1 MKTKIFFFLAAM
13 LLSVSAFAQSES
25 TLKGDVNED
34 GKVDVADINAIIKI
48 MKDGGGTAEEEVF
61 YWYIGTDEN
70 AAKSLPT
77 SDSQLATGTGEGWR
91 KYTNTTGVI
100 YDASTTA
107 NQIRF
112 DHNGWYWL
120 VIKNGVNVVDGF
132 GSNVL
137 DNNGTFLIDDSI
149 EPEYA
154 PDSNTIT
161 GYTIYSSRTSG
172 AIFGYTVKNGVT
184 IPTAINSVSRKDSAK
199 NIYNVN
205 GQQIGNTQ
213 KGINIVDGKK
223 VIIR

>member
-1 MKTKIFFFLAAM
+1 MKTKNFFFLAAM
-13 LLSVSAFAQSES
+13 LLSISAFAQSES
-25 TLKGDVNED
+25 TLKGDVNNGE
-34 GKVDVADINAIIKI
+34 
-48 MKDGGGTAEEEVF
+48 TAEEEVF

-77 SDSQLATGTGEGWR
+77 DDSQLATGTGEGWR

-100 YDASTTA
+100 YDASITA
-107 NQIRF
+107 NRIMF
-112 DHNGWYWL
+112 NHSSFYWL
-120 VIKNGVNVVDGF
+120 VIKNGVKVESVDGA
-132 GSNVL
+132 NVL
-137 DNNGTFLIDDSI
+137 SNNGTFLIDDSI
-149 EPEYA
+149 EPDYA

-161 GYTIYSSRTSG
+161 GYTIYSSRYAG
-172 AIFGYTVKNGVT
+172 AGFIGIIKNGVT

-199 NIYNVN
+199 NIYNLN

>member
-13 LLSVSAFAQSES
+13 LLSVSAFAQSDS
-25 TLKGDVNED
+25 TPKGDVN
-34 GKVDVADINAIIKI
+34 N
-48 MKDGGGTAEEEVF
+48 GGTAEEEVF

-70 AAKSLPT
+70 AAKSLPN

-100 YDASTTA
+100 YDASNSPIVFTS
-107 NQIRF
+107 
-112 DHNGWYWL
+112 GGYYWL
-120 VIKNGVNVVDGF
+120 VVKNGTKVESSDG
-132 GSNVL
+132 
-137 DNNGTFLIDDSI
+137 NNYLNAFESSG
-149 EPEYA
+149 EYG
-154 PDSNTIT
+154 PDSTTIS
-161 GYTIYSSRTSG
+161 GYTIYSSRWVGGNFTG
-172 AIFGYTVKNGVT
+172 IIKNGVT

>member
-13 LLSVSAFAQSES
+13 LLSISAFAQSES
-25 TLKGDVNED
+25 TLKGDVN
-34 GKVDVADINAIIKI
+34 N
-48 MKDGGGTAEEEVF
+48 GGTAEEEVF

-77 SDSQLATGTGEGWR
+77 DDSQLATGTSEGWR

-100 YDASTTA
+100 YDATILA
-107 NQIRF
+107 NEIRF
-112 DHNGWYWL
+112 NHNGWYWL
-120 VIKNGVNVVDGF
+120 VIKDGVKVETVDGANIL
-132 GSNVL
+132 S
-137 DNNGTFLIDDSI
+137 NNGSFLIDDSI
-149 EPEYA
+149 DPEYA
-154 PDSNTIT
+154 PKSNIIT
-161 GYTIYSSRTSG
+161 GYTIYSSRYTG
-172 AIFGYTVKNGVT
+172 AGFALIVKNGVT

>member
-13 LLSVSAFAQSES
+13 LLSISAFAQSES
-25 TLKGDVNED
+25 TLKGDVN
-34 GKVDVADINAIIKI
+34 N
-48 MKDGGGTAEEEVF
+48 GGTAEEEVF

-77 SDSQLATGTGEGWR
+77 DDSQLATGTSEGWR

-100 YDASTTA
+100 YDASTLA
-107 NQIRF
+107 SRIMFNHS
-112 DHNGWYWL
+112 DWYWL
-120 VIKNGVNVVDGF
+120 VIKNGVKVEDVIGTDVL
-132 GSNVL
+132 SN
-137 DNNGTFLIDDSI
+137 NATFLIDDSI

-161 GYTIYSSRTSG
+161 GYTIYSSRATGSV
-172 AIFGYTVKNGVT
+172 FGLIVKNGVT

-199 NIYNVN
+199 NIYNLN